1 MSLHQQGF
9 QAARS
14 QTVPKSANVQGPV
27 AFSIATLVTD
37 PSAYA
42 AMCQSF
48 ADAGFDA
55 ADCEFLTIDNTTT
68 PQASAFAGLNR
79 ALAMARGRH
88 VILCHQDVLLTH
100 DDRAVLE
107 RRLAELDA
115 QDPRWGV
122 AGNAGGVGP
131 GELAIRITDPHGAD
145 QRRGT
150 FPARVASVD
159 ENFIVVKGGTR
170 FGFSADLD
178 GFHFY
183 GADLCTQARI
193 AGHTSYVIDFHL
205 THLSAGKA
213 GAAFATAREAFT
225 AKWARA
231 LEPTLIQTTCAVTA
245 LNPNPALGELQA
257 LTARLASAIG
267 RRLKPRRGTSQQTQ
281 RPGTGQVSDTAS
293 AARS

>member
-1 MSLHQQGF
+1 MTAPSSNGDWRSSTPKIHAGVSPEMP
-9 QAARS
+9 AASAPANWRS
-14 QTVPKSANVQGPV
+14 ASPTLTVPIS
-27 AFSIATLVTD
+27 
-37 PSAYA
+37 
-42 AMCQSF
+42 
-48 ADAGFDA
+48 
-55 ADCEFLTIDNTTT
+55 
-68 PQASAFAGLNR
+68 
-79 ALAMARGRH
+79 
-88 VILCHQDVLLTH
+88 
-100 DDRAVLE
+100 
-107 RRLAELDA
+107 
-115 QDPRWGV
+115 
-122 AGNAGGVGP
+122 
-131 GELAIRITDPHGAD
+131 GA
-145 QRRGT
+145 GT

-267 RRLKPRRGTSQQTQ
+267 RRLKPRLGARQQTQ